1 MKRPEVSIYFFC
13 IFSAIFAFN
22 MKMNP
27 QTAQTT
33 SNKIALTLLVIAT
46 IFWLGAINIRALIG
60 NQLLVYDQFQF
71 RTSIPPDRENTI
83 FQLISDSSLVVI
95 ISYAIV
101 LTCSVCFALTNKLK
115 LRENGWLLM
124 CYILFFMFVPV
135 EVYTYII
142 DIKFMLLF
150 QTHPP
155 NHDELLKLFG
165 QRLGALS
172 GAPVIALLCY
182 YTIIPIAIFRPLMKK
197 ERGTD

>member
-1 MKRPEVSIYFFC
+1 
-13 IFSAIFAFN
+13 
-22 MKMNP
+22 MNP
-27 QTAQTT
+27 QTGQST
-33 SNKIALTLLVIAT
+33 SNKIALSMLALAA

-60 NQLLVYDQFQF
+60 NQLLIYDQFQF

-83 FQLISDSSLVVI
+83 FQLISDASLVVI

-101 LTCSVCFALTNKLK
+101 LICSVWFALTNKLK
-115 LRENGWLLM
+115 IKNNGWLLM
-124 CYILFFMFVPV
+124 CYLLFFIFVPV

-155 NHDELLKLFG
+155 NHDELLRLFG

-172 GAPVIALLCY
+172 GVPVIALLCY
-182 YTIIPIAIFRPLMKK
+182 YTIIPIVIFRPLRKK
-197 ERGTD
+197 NAEAGSTELH